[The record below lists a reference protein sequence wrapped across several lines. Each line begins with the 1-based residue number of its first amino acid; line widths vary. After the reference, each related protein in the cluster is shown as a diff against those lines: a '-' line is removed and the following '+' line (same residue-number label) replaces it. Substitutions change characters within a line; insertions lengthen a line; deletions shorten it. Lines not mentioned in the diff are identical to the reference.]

1 MGLAQ
6 PLDLNLADSFA
17 DPFRSPRLGGA
28 EEDFRGGLRE
38 HGLGI
43 FPVAGLHLAAS
54 LKAKDDRVLRFAI
67 LGDGGMKLRQPLQ
80 AGQLVDDEPDRFLV
94 RHGLVQEA
102 QNERVNPQTDE
113 RAKRLA
119 HGWARRDEDPTAPR
133 LCPIG
138 RCPDRGCLVL
148 LGQKPE
154 AVRAHI
160 ERTKNP
166 CPLLRGLRIDQHP
179 ILGSFDAPV
188 DFGWIGHPSHQFFRR
203 RKVGKEVCEYL
214 LRSFHEEAIRDA
226 FGLVKRHG
234 QCLGLGF
241 AA

>member
-1 MGLAQ
+1 MVAVFEKASKIVKTGNLRWQNERLGLPVEREVSSRARALVMGFAQ

-17 DPFRSPRLGGA
+17 DPFRSPWLGGA
-28 EEDFRGGLRE
+28 EEDFRSGLRE

-43 FPVAGLHLAAS
+43 FPVAGLHLATS
-54 LKAKDDRVLRFAI
+54 LKAKDDRVLRLAI

-119 HGWARRDEDPTAPR
+119 HGWPRRDEDPTAPR
-133 LCPIG
+133 FCPIG

-160 ERTKNP
+160 ERSENS
-166 CPLLRGLRIDQHP
+166 CPLLRSLRINEHP
-179 ILGSFDAPV
+179 ILRSLDAAV
-188 DFGWIGHPSHQFFRR
+188 DLGRIGHPPYEF
-203 RKVGKEVCEYL
+203 
-214 LRSFHEEAIRDA
+214 
-226 FGLVKRHG
+226 
-234 QCLGLGF
+234 
-241 AA
+241 